1 VRLTLLLPVTIQI
14 PGVAQLHVCAL
25 EVVSEDLLKIL
36 LVVNRVPG
44 QVIEPGPGRVIQM
57 NG

>member
-25 EVVSEDLLKIL
+25 EVVSEDLKIL
-36 LVVNRVPG
+36 PAVNRVPG